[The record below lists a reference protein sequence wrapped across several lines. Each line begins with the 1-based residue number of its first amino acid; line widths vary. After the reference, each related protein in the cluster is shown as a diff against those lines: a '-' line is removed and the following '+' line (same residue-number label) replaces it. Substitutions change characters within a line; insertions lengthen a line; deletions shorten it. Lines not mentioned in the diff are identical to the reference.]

1 MTEQTVQLII
11 TLKVKE
17 NDQSFE
23 RPIDISNLEKDI
35 SSFSQEVGSQILSM
49 MLTMLDDMLRD
60 IVPHDWK
67 NVGTEKRSVLFEC
80 GYIHFKRRV
89 YQDAEGVRHKPLDEL
104 LELEPWQRSSRSLEE
119 MSSALAATNTY
130 RKASTLLSWLVKA
143 AISPST
149 IGRYLRR
156 TGQRIQEQEGMALEG
171 EEQGQIETEVLYAE
185 ADGVYINLQGEEK
198 KRAEVKVGI
207 IYTGKE
213 SIGKGRNRC
222 INKVCITQLG
232 GSNEEWQ
239 LKIRDT
245 IYHGYA
251 FDKIRLLVAGGDGAM
266 WVRNSFEYVG
276 LPKVDLLDRFH
287 IIREIS
293 QTWGK
298 DMDISSLLHDLFT
311 QGWHVV
317 RGRLLSNTAKSK
329 GENKKKKLKAYKYLF
344 NNRDGLLDLDQRGL
358 PVKHFCTLGAAEG
371 NVDKLVRQRMRG
383 RGFSWSWSG
392 ASAMLAVLPHA
403 QALFQ
408 HVFEYHPVSV
418 GKNKKQRIKK
428 TEGYGYQPV
437 SGSLSGLF
445 SHTGQEKWVKYI
457 KAYLNSNLS
466 LIEFF

>member
-1 MTEQTVQLII
+1 MTEQTVQIII

-17 NDQSFE
+17 NDLSFE
-23 RPIDISNLEKDI
+23 RPIDITNLEKDI
-35 SSFSQEVGSQILSM
+35 SSFSQEIGSQILSM
-49 MLTMLDDMLRD
+49 MLKLLDDMLRD
-60 IVPHDWK
+60 IVPDDWR

-80 GYIHFKRRV
+80 GYIHFKRRI
-89 YQDAEGVRHKPLDEL
+89 YQDSEGVRHKPLDEL
-104 LELEPWQRSSRSLEE
+104 LELEPWQRSSRALEE

-130 RKASTLLSWLVKA
+130 RKASNLLFWLVKA

-149 IGRYLRR
+149 IGRYLRK
-156 TGQRIQEQEGMALEG
+156 TGQRIQEQERMATEG

-213 SIGKGRNRC
+213 AIGKGRNRC
-222 INKVCITQLG
+222 INKICITQLG

-239 LKIRDT
+239 LKMRDT
-245 IYHGYA
+245 IYHHYS
-251 FDKIRLLVAGGDGAM
+251 FDSIKLLVAGGDGAT
-266 WVRNSFEYVG
+266 WVRKSFEYVG

-287 IIREIS
+287 VIRDIS
-293 QTWGK
+293 KTWGK
-298 DMDISSLLHDLFT
+298 DMDIGSLLYELFT
-311 QGWHVV
+311 KGWHVV
-317 RGRLLSNTAKSK
+317 RRRLLANIARSK
-329 GENKKKKLKAYKYLF
+329 GESKKKKLKTYKYLF

-383 RGFSWSWSG
+383 RGCSWSWSG

-408 HVFEYHPVSV
+408 HVFEYRPVSI
-418 GKNKKQRIKK
+418 GESKKQRIKK

-437 SGSLSGLF
+437 SGSLSYLL

-457 KAYLNSNLS
+457 KASLNSNLS
-466 LIEFF
+466 LNEFF

>member
-1 MTEQTVQLII
+1 MTEQTVQIII

-17 NDQSFE
+17 NDLSFE
-23 RPIDISNLEKDI
+23 RPIDITNLEKDI
-35 SSFSQEVGSQILSM
+35 GSFSQEIGSQILSM
-49 MLTMLDDMLRD
+49 MLKLLDDMLRN
-60 IVPHDWK
+60 IVPDDWR

-80 GYIHFKRRV
+80 GYIHFKRRI
-89 YQDAEGVRHKPLDEL
+89 YQDAEGARHKPLDEL
-104 LELEPWQRSSRSLEE
+104 LELEPWQRSSRALEE

-130 RKASTLLSWLVKA
+130 RKASNLLFWLVKA

-149 IGRYLRR
+149 IGRYLRK
-156 TGQRIQEQEGMALEG
+156 TGQRIQEQERMATEG

-213 SIGKGRNRC
+213 AIGKGRNRC
-222 INKVCITQLG
+222 INKICITQLG

-239 LKIRDT
+239 LKMRDT
-245 IYHGYA
+245 IYHHYS
-251 FDKIRLLVAGGDGAM
+251 FDSIKLLVAGGDGAT

-276 LPKVDLLDRFH
+276 LPKVDLLDRYH
-287 IIREIS
+287 VTRDIKWA
-293 QTWGK
+293 WGK
-298 DMDISSLLHDLFT
+298 DMDIGSLLYELFT
-311 QGWHVV
+311 KGWHVV
-317 RGRLLSNTAKSK
+317 RRRLLANIARSK
-329 GENKKKKLKAYKYLF
+329 GDSKKKKLKTYKYLF

-383 RGFSWSWSG
+383 RGCSWSWSG
-392 ASAMLAVLPHA
+392 ARAMLAVLPHA

-408 HVFEYHPVSV
+408 HVFEYRPVSV
-418 GKNKKQRIKK
+418 GESKRQRIKK

-437 SGSLSGLF
+437 SGSLSDLF
-445 SHTGQEKWVKYI
+445 LHTSQEKWVKYI
-457 KAYLNSNLS
+457 KASLNSNLS
-466 LIEFF
+466 LNEFF